1 MSLLTKRKH
10 QIAALCLALCSL
22 LVAPCFPVQAQQ
34 AKKVPCIGYLG
45 NTASTAGLDMKV
57 FRERLKDLGYIE
69 GQNITIEYR
78 YFDGKV
84 ERLPDLVGEMLRLN
98 CEVIVAIGNEA
109 VRALKNATK
118 QTPIVMASTNDAVT
132 SGFVASLAHPGGNIT
147 GLTNVGAQVYGKR
160 LELLRE
166 VIPKLSRVG
175 FLWSPTSPIAAANL
189 KESDS
194 VARALRLEFISLEAK
209 ESADIEKGFQ
219 VAVSKYAGALLVEA
233 GAFVAAHRKQIID
246 LALKH
251 RLPTMY
257 PTTRYVEAGGLMAYG
272 IDRSEQY
279 RRAATYVD
287 KVLKGAKPADLPV
300 EQPMKFELVINL
312 KTAKQIGLTIPPNV
326 LARADRV
333 IR

>member
-1 MSLLTKRKH
+1 
-10 QIAALCLALCSL
+10 
-22 LVAPCFPVQAQQ
+22 
-34 AKKVPCIGYLG
+34 
-45 NTASTAGLDMKV
+45 MKV